1 MSHTCLTTSITIQK
15 LLNSLISPLTLNSPS
30 HTPLSTSS
38 CVNMGQQRSIIYQ
51 NIDDGDFDDIDL
63 SDLIYLY
70 PEVERPPTPRPGSF
84 GFEDTC
90 KWALTMPQ
98 LASHQSAV
106 RQSYRRPSGGWD
118 RHLSRP
124 RLVATTELLP
134 LSEDR
139 SDAYPSPPA
148 SLDSLDFEDER
159 VFVSSSSIRRQN
171 GRDKKVD
178 DILPIAAVFVSDYPP
193 CPQLIAACSSADDM
207 FTDNIWYVSPNLPLT
222 HPSRASAATLA
233 PTARFPDIDTLE
245 VYEIE
250 IHSMLTIM
258 FDCMNNGCQHELPAV
273 SNDLHWALSALA
285 HYPGMAVLGSLGA
298 VVEILVERLV
308 TSTSSCTSAA
318 SF

>member
-1 MSHTCLTTSITIQK
+1 
-15 LLNSLISPLTLNSPS
+15 
-30 HTPLSTSS
+30 
-38 CVNMGQQRSIIYQ
+38 MGQQRSIIYQ

-63 SDLIYLY
+63 SDLIHLY

-84 GFEDTC
+84 GFDDTR

-106 RQSYRRPSGGWD
+106 RQSYRRPSGRWD

-134 LSEDR
+134 LCEDR
-139 SDAYPSPPA
+139 SDACLSPP
-148 SLDSLDFEDER
+148 SSPDSLDFEDEQA
-159 VFVSSSSIRRQN
+159 FVCLSSVRR
-171 GRDKKVD
+171 GSFID
-178 DILPIAAVFVSDYPP
+178 DGLPIAAAFASDYPP
-193 CPQLIAACSSADDM
+193 CSQLIATCPSVDDM
-207 FTDNIWYVSPNLPLT
+207 LTDDIWYVSPNLPLT

-233 PTARFPDIDTLE
+233 PTAHFPDIDTLE

-250 IHSMLTIM
+250 IHSMLTIV
-258 FDCMNNGCQHELPAV
+258 FDCMNNGRQHELPAL

-285 HYPGMAVLGSLGA
+285 HYPGMAVLGNLGA

-308 TSTSSCTSAA
+308 ASTSSCTSAA